1 MRRLI
6 GGLFAAAVIVVAG
19 VPGGLFAQGSGKTMN
34 TTGVVSAVTPSS
46 IAIKVKAE
54 EMKFVVDKDT
64 AVLAKGATHKS
75 LAMKADGKSTLLT
88 DFVKTGDTV
97 VIEYH
102 DMGSMKHAA
111 TINVKVAPPPK

>member
-19 VPGGLFAQGSGKTMN
+19 VPGGLIAQGSGKTMN
-34 TTGVVSAVTPSS
+34 AAGVVSAVTPSS

-64 AVLAKGATHKS
+64 AVLAKGGTHKS
-75 LAMKADGKSTLLT
+75 LALKADGKATVLN
-88 DFVKTGDTV
+88 DFVKVGDTV
-97 VIEYH
+97 TIEYH
-102 DMGSMKHAA
+102 EKGSLKQAA
-111 TINVKVAPPPK
+111 TINVKIAPPK

>member
-6 GGLFAAAVIVVAG
+6 GGLFAAAVLVVAA
-19 VPGGLFAQGSGKTMN
+19 VPGGLLAQGGKTMN
-34 TTGVVSAVTPSS
+34 TTGVVSAVTPGS

-64 AVLAKGATHKS
+64 AVMAKGATHKS
-75 LAMKADGKSTLLT
+75 LAMKADGKSTMLT

-97 VIEYH
+97 TIAYH
-102 DMGSMKHAA
+102 DMGNMKHAA
-111 TINVKVAPPPK
+111 TINVLTAPPK